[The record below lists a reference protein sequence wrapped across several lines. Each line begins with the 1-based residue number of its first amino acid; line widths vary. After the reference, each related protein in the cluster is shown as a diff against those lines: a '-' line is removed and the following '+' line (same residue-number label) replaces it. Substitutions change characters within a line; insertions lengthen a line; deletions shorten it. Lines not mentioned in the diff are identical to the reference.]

1 MYVPAGPPIYAWSLL
16 RTYFSAC
23 GRDVFKSRSPGFT
36 DHCCDARPHRFH
48 GQGPKY
54 GMYTYIYIYIC
65 IYIGIFSIYHCYT
78 GKVEAVPLSMASL
91 ALGILGLNLPL
102 HGLVLILLLLSVLIV
117 GPSCPLPRGPP
128 PIVRAPAFVPRVA
141 PSLGL
146 SLLPGLLLLEGFQ
159 QCTLASPR
167 STLDRT
173 LYVEASL
180 AEFYTYEACKV
191 YRYVFMYMYSI

>member
-1 MYVPAGPPIYAWSLL
+1 MHGLFCTPIFQLVAGMSLKAGAQVSQITVVMPAPTDSMV
-16 RTYFSAC
+16 
-23 GRDVFKSRSPGFT
+23 RDLSTVCIHT
-36 DHCCDARPHRFH
+36 
-48 GQGPKY
+48 
-54 GMYTYIYIYIC
+54 YIYIC